1 MRSPRVI
8 YGVVAGLLVV
18 AGVLLPRFLADRS
31 SPELGETVV
40 VPAGSSTTPTPTPTP
55 TPPRTPPSSKP
66 TVPSTTGAEPVA
78 PPPAQTA
85 GPDDDDDGVDDPDD
99 DDG

>member
-18 AGVLLPRFLADRS
+18 AGFLLPRYLAERS
-31 SPELGETVV
+31 SPELGGTVV
-40 VPAGSSTTPTPTPTP
+40 VPAGSSTTPTPTPAPTATP
-55 TPPRTPPSSKP
+55 SKP
-66 TVPSTTGAEPVA
+66 TATSTTGAEPVS
-78 PPPAQTA
+78 PPPARTA
-85 GPDDDDDGVDDPDD
+85 GPDDDDDLVDDPDD

>member
-18 AGVLLPRFLADRS
+18 AGFLLPRYLADRS
-31 SPELGETVV
+31 SPELGDTVV
-40 VPAGSSTTPTPTPTP
+40 VPAGSNTTPTPT
-55 TPPRTPPSSKP
+55 RP
-66 TVPSTTGAEPVA
+66 TVTSTTGAEPVS
-78 PPPAQTA
+78 PPPAETA
-85 GPDDDDDGVDDPDD
+85 GQDDDDDGVDDPDD

>member
-1 MRSPRVI
+1 MRSPRVV
-8 YGVVAGLLVV
+8 YGVVAGALVV

-40 VPAGSSTTPTPTPTP
+40 VPVGSSTTPTPTPTP
-55 TPPRTPPSSKP
+55 PSTPTPTPGRP
-66 TVPSTTGAEPVA
+66 AVTNTTGAEPVS

-85 GPDDDDDGVDDPDD
+85 GPDDDDGVDDPDD

>member
-18 AGVLLPRFLADRS
+18 AGFLLPRYVAERS

-40 VPAGSSTTPTPTPTP
+40 VPAGSSTTPTPTPTARP
-55 TPPRTPPSSKP
+55 SKP
-66 TVPSTTGAEPVA
+66 TATSTTGAEPVS
-78 PPPAQTA
+78 PPPAKTA
-85 GPDDDDDGVDDPDD
+85 GQDDDDDLVDDPDD

>member
-18 AGVLLPRFLADRS
+18 AGFLLPRYLADRS
-31 SPELGETVV
+31 SPELGDTVV
-40 VPAGSSTTPTPTPTP
+40 VPAGSSTTPAPKPTPTPTP
-55 TPPRTPPSSKP
+55 TRP
-66 TVPSTTGAEPVA
+66 TVTSTTGAEPVS
-78 PPPAQTA
+78 PPPARTA
-85 GPDDDDDGVDDPDD
+85 GQDDDDDGVDDPDD